1 MSYPAKDAALQ
12 IMSYY
17 IFSEGV
23 YRVKVTAVNPLGNM
37 TFEMSRPFYVQE
49 PPRTL
54 VFHEGRQFKSF
65 LSAYA
70 AKVGEKIE
78 FTARVLSGTNVTYD
92 WKMGD
97 QTDIVKAG
105 KFPVLTSSRWWRLLL
120 SAANI

>member
-1 MSYPAKDAALQ
+1 M
-12 IMSYY
+12 
-17 IFSEGV
+17 
-23 YRVKVTAVNPLGNM
+23 KVTAVNPLGNM
-37 TFEMSRPFYVQE
+37 TFEMTRPFYVQE

-65 LSAYA
+65 LNAYA

-105 KFPVLTSSRWWRLLL
+105 KIPLYTLSLYRLLITYMNSL
-120 SAANI
+120 DPDQDRQNVDPDLDPNSLTL